1 MRPGKRRAAFSIAVF
16 LVLIAALGLSILVGS
31 VRTSPADLADFLF
44 SKDQTFRTIFLDLRL
59 CRALLAFMV
68 GASLSLSG
76 AILQGYFQ
84 NPMADPFI
92 VGVSS
97 GASFG
102 AVFSLFLGLGAW
114 SVAGFSLQSLFAFGG
129 GFALV
134 SLVYLLSRTQAVFKV
149 ETLLLT
155 GIAAGAAASSL
166 TSFLL
171 FLRSDSFEQAVFWLL
186 GSFALADWRQV
197 GMVAPYFALCLGVA
211 QWLAKDMNLLVLGD
225 EAAKSLGSP
234 VDRVRPTFLAV
245 STLLAAVSVSVS
257 GVIGFVGL
265 IVPHW
270 VRIII
275 GPDHRF
281 LFALSALTGGTF
293 LVICD
298 LLARIILSPTELP
311 IGIITALFGA
321 PFFIY
326 LLHRR
331 K

>member
-1 MRPGKRRAAFSIAVF
+1 MKPGRKRVAFAIVLLLILAVS
-16 LVLIAALGLSILVGS
+16 LLLSLMIGA
-31 VRTSPADLADFLF
+31 VRTSPADLWDFF
-44 SKDQTFRTIFLDLRL
+44 FHKDQTYRTIFFDLRL
-59 CRALLAFMV
+59 CRALLAFLV
-68 GASLSLSG
+68 GASLALSG

-84 NPMADPFI
+84 NPMADPFV

-102 AVFSLFLGLGAW
+102 AVLCLSMGLGAA
-114 SVAGFSLQSLFAFGG
+114 SAFGFSLQSLFAFGV
-129 GFALV
+129 GFSLV
-134 SLVYLLSRTQAVFKV
+134 SLVY
-149 ETLLLT
+149 LT
-155 GIAAGAAASSL
+155 GIAAGAVASSL

-186 GSFALADWRQV
+186 GSFTLADWRQV
-197 GMVAPYFALCLGVA
+197 GMVAPYLALCLLVA

-225 EAAKSLGSP
+225 EMAQSLGSP
-234 VDRVRPTFLAV
+234 VARVRRTFLAV

-257 GVIGFVGL
+257 GIIGFVGL

-270 VRIII
+270 VRIIV
-275 GPDHRF
+275 GPDHRH
-281 LFALSALTGGTF
+281 LFGLSALTGGTF
-293 LVICD
+293 LVLCD
-298 LLARIILSPTELP
+298 LLARTVLSPTELP

-331 K
+331 R